1 MLFQTPL
8 FLVFLALVVTGAALL
23 QARRRARHAFL
34 LAASCLFY
42 MAWSAKL
49 FGLLAGSILLD
60 YGLGLALGRAASGRL
75 RRALIVT
82 SLVGQLGLLGLFK
95 YYDFFV
101 VNFNSLLEPL
111 GLPGSLRLLHLVLPV
126 GISFYTFQSL
136 SYTIDVYRGRLAPC
150 RSLVDFALFVTFFP
164 QLVAGPIVRAS
175 EFLPQ
180 LERPATPTDAG
191 AREGLYLF
199 AKGLV
204 KKVLFADVLATY
216 FVDPV
221 FARPESFGGAWML
234 VAVYAFRF
242 QIYGDFA
249 GYSDMAIGCGKMM
262 GYWLPTN
269 FRSPFKAASF
279 RDSWA
284 RWHITLGSWFRDYV
298 FFPLGGTRCG
308 LALSTFNI
316 LFTMTLV
323 GLWHGAA
330 WTFIAWGAYH
340 GVLLAGERLWR
351 LKVAKGREPRTWTL
365 PLRVFAVFQVTTVAS
380 LFFRAPDMATVG
392 SMTRRLGAATVGPEV
407 PPWAALLFVVAVA
420 THFAP
425 ERFKQDVSA
434 TFVRLPAVAQGAL
447 LAAVLAAASLVLDQT
462 NPFYYFQ
469 F

>member
-8 FLVFLALVVTGAALL
+8 FLAFLAIVVTGAALL
-23 QARRRARHAFL
+23 QRRPAARHAFL

-60 YGLGLALGRAASGRL
+60 YGVGLALGRARGPRA
-75 RRALIVT
+75 RRALLAA
-82 SLVGQLGLLGLFK
+82 SLVGQLGVLGLFK
-95 YYDFFV
+95 YYDFFAA
-101 VNFNSLLEPL
+101 NLNALLAAA
-111 GLPGSLRLLHLVLPV
+111 GLPGQLRLLHLVLPV
-126 GISFYTFQSL
+126 GISFYTFQTL
-136 SYTIDVYRGRLAPC
+136 SYTIDVYRRRLEPC
-150 RSLVDFALFVTFFP
+150 RRLVEFALFVTFFP

-180 LERPATPTDAG
+180 LQRPAAPTEAG
-191 AREGLYLF
+191 ARQGLYLF
-199 AKGLV
+199 LRGMT
-204 KKVLFADVLATY
+204 KKVLFADVLATF

-221 FARPESFGGAWML
+221 FARPQAFGGAWIL
-234 VAVYAFRF
+234 LAVYAFRF

-249 GYSDMAIGCGKMM
+249 GYSDMAIGCGKML
-262 GYWLPTN
+262 GYELPEN

-284 RWHITLGSWFRDYV
+284 RWHITLGSWFRDYL
-298 FFPLGGTRCG
+298 FFPLGGTRCS
-308 LALSTFNI
+308 LARSSFNV
-316 LFTMTLV
+316 LLTMTLV

-330 WTFIAWGAYH
+330 WTFLAWGAYH
-340 GVLLAGERLWR
+340 GVLLAGERIWR
-351 LKVAKGREPRTWTL
+351 TRFARGREPRPWSL

-380 LFFRAPDMATVG
+380 LFFRAPDLATVG
-392 SMTRRLGAATVGPEV
+392 VMTRRLAAAGPGPAV
-407 PPWAALLFVVAVA
+407 PWWAAALFAAAVA

-425 ERFKQDVSA
+425 ERLKLRTGTLFASQ
-434 TFVRLPAVAQGAL
+434 PALAHGLAA
-447 LAAVLAAASLVLDQT
+447 AAVLVAASLVLDQT

>member
-8 FLVFLALVVTGAALL
+8 FLAFLALVVAGAALL
-23 QARRRARHAFL
+23 QPWRRARHAFL

-42 MAWSAKL
+42 LAWSAKL

-60 YGLGLALGRAASGRL
+60 YGIGLALGRTASARL
-75 RRALIVT
+75 RRALLVG
-82 SLVGQLGLLGLFK
+82 SLVGQLGLLGMFK

-101 VNFNSLLEPL
+101 VNLNALLELL
-111 GLPGSLRLLHLVLPV
+111 GVRGSLRLLRLVLPV

-136 SYTIDVYRGRLAPC
+136 SYTIDVYRRRLAPC
-150 RSLVDFALFVTFFP
+150 RNLVDFALFVTFFP

-180 LERPATPTDAG
+180 LERPAAPTDGG
-191 AREGLYLF
+191 ARAGLYLF
-199 AKGLV
+199 VKGMV
-204 KKVLFADVLATY
+204 KKVLFADVLATF

-221 FARPESFGGAWML
+221 FARPHAYGGAWML
-234 VAVYAFRF
+234 LAVYAFRF

-249 GYSDMAIGCGKMM
+249 GYSDMAIGCGKML
-262 GYWLPTN
+262 GYELPEN

-298 FFPLGGTRCG
+298 FYPLGGTRRG
-308 LALSTFNI
+308 LARSSANI

-323 GLWHGAA
+323 GFWHGAA
-330 WTFIAWGAYH
+330 WTFVAWGAYH
-340 GVLLAGERLWR
+340 GVLLAAERIWR
-351 LKVAKGREPRTWTL
+351 VRLARGREPQRWTL

-380 LFFRAPDMATVG
+380 LFFRAPDLRTVG
-392 SMTRRLGAATVGPEV
+392 VMTERLAAPTAGPAV
-407 PPWAALLFVVAVA
+407 PTWAVVLFAAAVA

-425 ERFKQDVSA
+425 ETWKRGVQA
-434 TFVRLPAVAQGAL
+434 AFVRSPAVAQGVV
-447 LAAVLAAASLVLDQT
+447 LAAVLAAASLVVDQT